1 LFDNWHVNC
10 CSEFKFLLRFDMKD
24 TFNASN
30 SPDKVDHF
38 IFECEIF
45 DKSDELVNSREI
57 QIEIAHS
64 ELLLPEL
71 NLY

>member
-1 LFDNWHVNC
+1 
-10 CSEFKFLLRFDMKD
+10 MKD

-30 SPDKVDHF
+30 SPNMVDHF

-45 DKSDELVNSREI
+45 DKSDEISNLREI
-57 QIEIAHS
+57 KIEIAHS

>member
-1 LFDNWHVNC
+1 
-10 CSEFKFLLRFDMKD
+10 MKD

-30 SPDKVDHF
+30 STDKVDHF

-45 DKSDELVNSREI
+45 DKLDELVNSREI